1 MSWQASAAGLYYL
14 QMSANTKCIANSS
27 IPGLEN
33 ASCYNLKSK
42 GRSFGLGAIIR
53 RVLLEAQSKNAPS
66 RWKQSTNAG
75 PNRSAGEIK
84 SCGGRDEEE
93 VVDCKNV
100 AVLGV
105 KRGLDAQVVG
115 WDR

>member
-14 QMSANTKCIANSS
+14 QISAKTKYIANSS
-27 IPGLEN
+27 IPVLRGLPLLQ
-33 ASCYNLKSK
+33 LKNR
-42 GRSFGLGAIIR
+42 GEVLGLGAIIR
-53 RVLLEAQSKNAPS
+53 RVLMEAQSKNAPS

-75 PNRSAGEIK
+75 PNPSAGEMK
-84 SCGGRDEEE
+84 RYGRCDEKE

-100 AVLGV
+100 AILGV

-115 WDR
+115 GRR